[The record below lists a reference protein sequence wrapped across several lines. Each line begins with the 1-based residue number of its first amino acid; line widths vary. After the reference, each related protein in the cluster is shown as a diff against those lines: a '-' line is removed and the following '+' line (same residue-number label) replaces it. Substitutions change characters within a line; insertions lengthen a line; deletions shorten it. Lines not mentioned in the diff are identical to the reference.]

1 MLKKNYAWVTVCC
14 ALLAGCAQVRSVSGG
29 TKDTVAPRVLDV
41 SPDSLSVW
49 FDQSSFQVTFDEYIQ
64 LRNVQQ
70 ELLVSPPLS
79 KPPRVQLKQRTMVV
93 SWEDT
98 LRANSTY
105 TFQFGNSISDLNEGN
120 ALPDF
125 AYVFSTGAEVDSLR
139 CGGSVKDALLDASAA
154 KMKVLLY
161 DSAATFWNKEGRPV
175 YSARTD
181 EAGKF
186 ELRYLRPGH
195 YTLCCL
201 SDENGNYHWDSGE
214 AVVWKDSV
222 LVDEQHDSLTHRL
235 MLSVPHDSIP
245 IIKEYRTDSLGG
257 FSCYVAPHQL
267 PVNVRSLD
275 GMEVRQWMRS
285 DTLYVSPSFPQ
296 TGKLRYEVDLRG
308 LKRDTVE
315 VNALGAERTLLRM
328 KSTID
333 MKQRLTD
340 GLVLEANVLIDHLDS
355 TRIQVYA
362 DSASIPFT
370 ISQSHP
376 DRLEIRHERKA
387 GKTYECIAMPG
398 ALTDIYGKTNDSLR
412 VKFTI
417 YEAKDL
423 GAVRV
428 KLPPMKGAGVLA
440 LKDRSNRL
448 VWSSTVLNTAELFIP
463 ALIPGEY
470 SAVITED
477 VNGNGRFDPIVIQ
490 PYSPSEVNH
499 VYPGKISVRANWD
512 VTLDWPAWDS
522 PR

>member
-1 MLKKNYAWVTVCC
+1 MLNKNHLWVTVCC

-29 TKDTVAPRVLDV
+29 TKDTLPPRVLDV
-41 SPDSLSVW
+41 NPDSLSVW

-79 KPPRVQLKQRTMVV
+79 KAPRVQLKQRSMVV
-93 SWEDT
+93 SWDDT
-98 LRANSTY
+98 LRANTTY
-105 TFQFGNSISDLNEGN
+105 TFQFGNAISDLNEGN

-139 CGGSVKDALLDASAA
+139 CRGSVKDALLDAPAV

-161 DSAATFWNKEGRPV
+161 DSAATFWNKEARPV
-175 YSARTD
+175 YSTRTD
-181 EAGKF
+181 DAGKF

-222 LVDEQHDSLTHRL
+222 LVDAQSDSLTHRL
-235 MLSVPHDSIP
+235 LLSVPNDSIP
-245 IIKEYRTDSLGG
+245 VIKEYRIDSLGG

-267 PVNVRSLD
+267 PVTARSLD
-275 GMEVRQWMRS
+275 EMAVCQWMRG
-285 DTLYVSPSFPQ
+285 DTLYVSPSSPQ

-315 VNALGAERTLLRM
+315 VNALGAERTFLRM
-328 KSTID
+328 KFTGD
-333 MKQRLTD
+333 TKQRLTD
-340 GLVLEANVLIDHLDS
+340 ALVLEADGVIDRLDS

-362 DSASIPFT
+362 DSASIPFS

-376 DRLEIRHERKA
+376 DRLEIRHERKP

-398 ALTDIYGKTNDSLR
+398 ALTDIYGKTNDTLR
-412 VKFTI
+412 VKFSI

-428 KLPPMKGAGVLA
+428 KLPPMKGAGVLT
-440 LKDRSNRL
+440 LKDRSNRV
-448 VWSSTVLNTAELFIP
+448 VWSSSALNTAELFIP
-463 ALIPGEY
+463 SLIPGEY

-490 PYSPSEVNH
+490 PFSPSEVNH